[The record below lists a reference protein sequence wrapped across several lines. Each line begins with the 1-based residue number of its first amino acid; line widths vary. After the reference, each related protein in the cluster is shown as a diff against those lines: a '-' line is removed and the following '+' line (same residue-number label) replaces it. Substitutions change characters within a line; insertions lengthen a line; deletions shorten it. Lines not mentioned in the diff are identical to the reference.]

1 MHFLLRVHN
10 ALRRARHL
18 SRLLQGLSNLD
29 GGLSQS
35 YVFASAVRVSHEVI
49 AWGCDWI
56 FGPGYN
62 STARDLLRI
71 VLLRFEFSA
80 SDREN
85 VWIRISK
92 LVSHQEVL
100 VPLTKRQISF
110 KSPSVTL
117 WSLCLFGRLIF
128 LIPYRLYRWTV
139 RCLSDKID
147 VCSRWRP
154 WKAFFVRGIS
164 SKSASVTPDR
174 TTGSV
179 FHILWLGELLFSLP
193 SGAWFS
199 VFIRSRT
206 WFRLRLNWLRAF
218 RTFRSCI
225 ITLLFASF
233 LNS

>member
-1 MHFLLRVHN
+1 M
-10 ALRRARHL
+10 
-18 SRLLQGLSNLD
+18 
-29 GGLSQS
+29 
-35 YVFASAVRVSHEVI
+35 
-49 AWGCDWI
+49 
-56 FGPGYN
+56 
-62 STARDLLRI
+62 
-71 VLLRFEFSA
+71 
-80 SDREN
+80 
-85 VWIRISK
+85 
-92 LVSHQEVL
+92 
-100 VPLTKRQISF
+100 
-110 KSPSVTL
+110 L

-199 VFIRSRT
+199 VFIRFYINGHWPLVVGKVDPLLT
-206 WFRLRLNWLRAF
+206 WIECWL
-218 RTFRSCI
+218 TKKC
-225 ITLLFASF
+225 LFAKKSF
-233 LNS
+233 ASNLGTFCTLILINGFQSSYNKTASFDQTAYWPENDWKICFVHQIKKVCMGAWSR